1 MNRILFDL
9 FEPIFFS
16 VNAWAQ
22 TKSFTAVIND
32 PDHYTYVRASEN
44 GKIIDKLVDGQ
55 MFYVI
60 NENVDPDWY
69 QISYPDPKKKKDLE
83 HFYKKLKKATYT
95 RVRSSSWIS

>member
-1 MNRILFDL
+1 MKSILFNL
-9 FEPIFFS
+9 FALVFCT

-44 GKIIDKLVDGQ
+44 GKIIDKLVDAQ

-69 QISYPDPKKKKDLE
+69 QISYPDPK
-83 HFYKKLKKATYT
+83 
-95 RVRSSSWIS
+95 